1 MKRIPLFPFAV
12 LVLAAG
18 CGEDDLTDPGV
29 VTTGYPALNTMAG
42 EDVTPPGRHSP
53 DPDGVQF
60 HAHDDQYH
68 CRTCRQHG
76 EFWSGR

>member
-29 VTTGYPALNTMAG
+29 VTTGYPGTSL
-42 EDVTPPGRHSP
+42 PRP
-53 DPDGVQF
+53 
-60 HAHDDQYH
+60 
-68 CRTCRQHG
+68 
-76 EFWSGR
+76 